1 MALLKI
7 KNANGQW
14 ESVYALKG
22 EKGDAFTF
30 EDFTAAQLATLKGA
44 KGDPGAAATI
54 SVGTV
59 TTGAAGSNA
68 QVTNVGTASAAK
80 FNFTLP
86 RGATGQTGVTPN
98 ISFNVVAINPNA
110 DPYVT
115 KSGTPEAPEL
125 TFYIPRGEK
134 GENITA
140 GTVTSV
146 NGVPPDDTGNVSL
159 VWVEKANKDGKGNSI
174 ADTYATKSEL
184 SSEVAKLVN
193 SAPST
198 LDTLG
203 ELATALQSNQGLVNT
218 LNSAITNKADKSA
231 LGDLT
236 VNLADYF
243 ESCLK

>member
-30 EDFTAAQLATLKGA
+30 EDFTAAQLATLKG
-44 KGDPGAAATI
+44 DPGNAATI

-59 TTGAAGSNA
+59 TTGAAGTNA

-86 RGATGQTGVTPN
+86 RGATGQTGATPN
-98 ISFNVVAINPNA
+98 ISFNVVAINSDA

-146 NGVPPDDTGNVSL
+146 NGVGPDNNGNVSL
-159 VWVEKANKDGKGNSI
+159 ASIEKANKDSKGNII

-218 LNSAITNKADKSA
+218 LNSAITSKADKSA
-231 LGDLT
+231 LGDIT
-236 VNLADYF
+236 INLADYF